1 MNTKNNLSL
10 WQYPRYVISIIMIS
24 VLQVVIIGMST
35 QLFQKTVDQ
44 IENAGG
50 KRVLLGA
57 GFYIGLELVILSINY
72 FHEIVQYR
80 ILQQMSNAVR
90 EGIFESVLNRRTTSE
105 RRKKKDYY
113 VSMLVQDMKRYANDY
128 LMNQFSLVSLLLRL
142 CTFSLLLFMY
152 HWGLGIV
159 SLLCMLL
166 VYWSTNWHDNK
177 MEIFSERRM
186 EKDENYLKRYS
197 DEIEGFSEYKH
208 AGKEKLF
215 LKRLKKANFEMEE
228 EQYLYQ
234 KNMNRIFAMESLIKK
249 GANVIAIA
257 LAFYLG
263 LNGKISVGVILASYS
278 LFSML
283 WDDIGAV
290 LPVLQNIR
298 AMTPILNKLKSE
310 LLQMDMI
317 EPETVG
323 IGEFQQ
329 LCLKNISFAY
339 PQQRKILHNVTLTL
353 ERGKK
358 YALMGASGSGKST
371 LLRILFGME
380 KNYEGVILVDGKR
393 VSQEQGVILA
403 FAVYIT
409 QEVYLFQ
416 DSIKN
421 NVSFGN
427 VEYEENLK
435 KTGYYKF
442 LLEQFGNLEKNLV
455 NDGENISGGQ
465 RQMIAVAR
473 AIASGKKIF
482 VFDESFSAIDE
493 ATFLNIWNELNALE
507 DITCIMV
514 THRWKQ
520 AEVNCHVLLM
530 DEIGGMVEC

>member
-10 WQYPRYVISIIMIS
+10 WCYPSYVITIIIINL
-24 VLQVVIIGMST
+24 LQVVIIGIST

-57 GFYIGLELVILSINY
+57 GFYIVLELVILIINY
-72 FHEIVQYR
+72 FYEIVQYR
-80 ILQQMSNAVR
+80 ILQRMGNTVR
-90 EGIFESVLNRRTTSE
+90 ERLFESVLSHRTTSE

-128 LMNQFSLVSLLLRL
+128 LINQFSLVSLLLRL
-142 CTFSLLLFMY
+142 GTFSLLLFMY
-152 HWGLGIV
+152 HWVLGAV

-177 MEIFSERRM
+177 MDIFSERKM
-186 EKDENYLKRYS
+186 KQDENYLKKYS

-215 LKRLKKANFEMEE
+215 LNRLKKANFEIEE

-234 KNMNRIFAMESLIKK
+234 KNMNQIFVVESLIKK
-249 GANVIAIA
+249 GANVVAIA

-263 LNGKISVGVILASYS
+263 LKGKISVGVILASYS
-278 LFSML
+278 LFSMI
-283 WDDIGAV
+283 WDDIGAM
-290 LPVLQNIR
+290 LPVLQSIR
-298 AMTPILNKLKSE
+298 AVDPILNKLKSE
-310 LLQMDMI
+310 IIQTDII
-317 EPETVG
+317 EQEIAE

-339 PQQRKILHNVTLTL
+339 PQQRKVLHNVTLTL

-380 KNYEGVILVDGKR
+380 KNYEGVIIADGKR
-393 VSQEQGVILA
+393 VSQEHGALLK
-403 FAVYIT
+403 FAIYIT
-409 QEVYLFQ
+409 QDVYLFQ

-421 NVSFGN
+421 NVFFGN

-455 NDGENISGGQ
+455 NDGGNISGGQ

-473 AIASGKKIF
+473 AIASGKKFF

-507 DITCIMV
+507 DITCVMV
-514 THRWKQ
+514 THRLKQ
-520 AEVNCHVLLM
+520 AEVNCHVLCM
-530 DEIGGMVEC
+530 DEIGGVVEC